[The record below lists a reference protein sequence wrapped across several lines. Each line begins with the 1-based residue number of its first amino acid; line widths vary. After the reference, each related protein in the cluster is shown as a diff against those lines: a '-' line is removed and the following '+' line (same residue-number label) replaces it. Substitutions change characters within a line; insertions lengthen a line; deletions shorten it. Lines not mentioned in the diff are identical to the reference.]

1 MPTCMGHFCCE
12 IHIMMMTLGDYES
25 MNKLKEAMSTKE
37 EFYKYYVVC
46 YSQAYYLNN
55 TLLR

>member
-1 MPTCMGHFCCE
+1 
-12 IHIMMMTLGDYES
+12 MMMTLGDYES